1 MTMKKL
7 TALLLAMLMLFS
19 LAACGGSEE
28 SAAPESTAPDGESAA
43 PETEPS
49 GESAWTEKN
58 IEVQV
63 PASAGGG
70 TDVVARALTNYINQ
84 QGEHNLTIVNNT
96 DGAGVVAFENVRNS
110 DPAKADTLLFFHTS
124 MLIKTATHVYDKA
137 AADDFT
143 VITVGIPEEKGGYV
157 LVVPA
162 DSEYQTMDDFAA
174 AAQAN
179 PGTILIGVETGG
191 SSHVMSGLLAQ
202 AIGAELNFVEAG
214 SDTEKLTALMSGSID
229 CALVNANQAK
239 QYLEAGEVIGLGCFS
254 RDEEGARNSIIPD
267 VPSFIEQGYDL
278 TFSTNF
284 FVLGP
289 LGMDEAVCEEIAAAF
304 AAAAEDPA
312 TDEILTNA
320 GQALSF
326 TTYAEAREIVADQ
339 QEQITPVVESLG
351 LVQN

>member
-1 MTMKKL
+1 MKKL
-7 TALLLAMLMLFS
+7 TALILALAMVFS
-19 LAACGGSEE
+19 LAACGGSSE
-28 SAAPESTAPDGESAA
+28 SAAPTSSGSTPAPSESEAPQEGN
-43 PETEPS
+43 
-49 GESAWTEKN
+49 AWTEKN
-58 IEVQV
+58 IEIQL

-70 TDVVARALTNYINQ
+70 TDVVGRALSNYINQ
-84 QGEHNLTIVNNT
+84 QGDHNLTIVNNT
-96 DGAGVVAFENVRNS
+96 DGAGVVAFETVRNS
-110 DPAKADTLLFFHTS
+110 DPEKADTLLFFHTT
-124 MLIKTATHVYDKA
+124 MLIKTATQVYDKA

-157 LVVPA
+157 LVVPS
-162 DSEYQTMDDFAA
+162 DSEYQTMDDFVA

-179 PGTILIGVETGG
+179 PGSILIGVETGG